1 MGGLRAQGGFREQ
14 AEYAALEVA
23 RRLSD
28 AVFGGV
34 WLESTDDVT
43 FWRLPDGRLEY
54 ERHQVKNHQVA
65 PAEFRDA
72 VEGLQRPFKQLG
84 RIPDH
89 AVLAATGFSQE
100 LEGLKGALVRVQNA
114 RTVPRD
120 VTQEV
125 LEATE
130 IDLQGRLKR
139 LLGDREDLI
148 KFSSQSLTLRSAQA
162 LTLDEH
168 EKEGVFATSITQT
181 SLGRDLPP
189 EAAAK
194 LFRPLVHFLDD
205 SAGKPLPVAEIEREI
220 VRLTAGLGRGGVS
233 HQELAIGCW
242 ESPSPSAQY
251 RLDWTHYFDRG
262 NPRRLPTLPEWDML
276 RGQLG
281 TIKERI
287 VNAGGDRHLIISGKM
302 SLTTALLAGHT
313 FPRNAAFMLRMQPTV
328 GSGPWDTETA
338 PDHAWA
344 WVRSEVPAES
354 ADGLLCLIIGVNQI
368 PTQAVIEY
376 CRSRPEGFGGAVVLT
391 PASGPSDRAILT
403 SAQATA
409 ASLAAIGVIR
419 EMHQATPERALNL
432 FYVGPAPLALLLGQL
447 LHSVGGIYLY
457 EYDGTTYKRGP
468 FVT

>member
-1 MGGLRAQGGFREQ
+1 MGGLRAIGGFHGQ
-14 AEYAALEVA
+14 AEYAALQIA
-23 RRLSD
+23 SRLAD
-28 AVFGGV
+28 PTFGGV

-43 FWRLPDGRLEY
+43 FWREPDNHVEY
-54 ERHQVKNHQVA
+54 ERHQVKNHNVA

-72 VEGLQRPFKQLG
+72 VESLHRPVGELG

-89 AVLAATGFSQE
+89 AVLAATNFSPE
-100 LEGLKGALVRVQNA
+100 LESLKADFERVQNA
-114 RTVPRD
+114 RTAPQE
-120 VTQEV
+120 VTQGV
-125 LEATE
+125 LVTTE
-130 IDLQGRLKR
+130 LELEKKLKR
-139 LLGDREDLI
+139 LLGDRNDLI
-148 KFSSQSLTLRSAQA
+148 TFSSRSLALRSAQA
-162 LTLDEH
+162 LKLDEH
-168 EKEGVFATSITQT
+168 EKEGVFATRIKQT
-181 SLGRDLPP
+181 LLGRDLPT
-189 EAAAK
+189 EVAAK

-220 VRLTAGLGRGGVS
+220 VRLTAGLGRSGVS

-242 ESPSPSAQY
+242 ESPLPSAQY
-251 RLDWTHYFDRG
+251 RLDWTRYFDRG

-281 TIKERI
+281 AIKERI

-328 GSGPWDTETA
+328 GSGPWDTGTA
-338 PDHAWA
+338 PDNAWG

-376 CRSRPEGFGGAVVLT
+376 CRSRPEAFGGAVVLT
-391 PASGPSDRAILT
+391 PAGGPSDRAILT

-409 ASLAAIGVIR
+409 ASSAAMGVIR
-419 EMHQATPERALNL
+419 QMHQAAPERAINL

-457 EYDGTTYKRGP
+457 EYDGTTYKQGP